1 MFGWLTK
8 LSDVT
13 QLQRAQEQL
22 ICREV
27 ALASVHQGLRRMTAA
42 RLGIFINVAVVEH
55 LLTSDPVL
63 STKDTA
69 ENHLALAL
77 LEFAIRKTG

>member
-1 MFGWLTK
+1 
-8 LSDVT
+8 
-13 QLQRAQEQL
+13 
-22 ICREV
+22 
-27 ALASVHQGLRRMTAA
+27 MTGA

-55 LLTSDPVL
+55 LLTSGPVL